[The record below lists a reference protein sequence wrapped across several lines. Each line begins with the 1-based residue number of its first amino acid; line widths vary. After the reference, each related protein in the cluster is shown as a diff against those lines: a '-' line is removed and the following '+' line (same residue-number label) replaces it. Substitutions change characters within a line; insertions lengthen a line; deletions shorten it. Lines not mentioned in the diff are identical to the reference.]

1 MTHLEVPGG
10 SLHYETAGASDA
22 PALLLIHAG
31 IASLRMWDPQVDALA
46 AGHFVVRFDTR
57 GFGLTTTE
65 NVAFSN
71 RADAIALLDHLGIA
85 SATLVGAS
93 RGGGI
98 AIDLALDSPG
108 RVRGLVAVGSGP
120 SGHPEVPLTEREE
133 ELFAALDT
141 AYDRGGID
149 EVFRLEAELW
159 DFGPL
164 RTAADLDPA
173 FVETAYA
180 LNLANVG
187 HLLER
192 PEPEPLEPPAYGR
205 LDELAVPAL
214 VIVGDQDISPALRQH
229 EYLAAAIPGAEQRVF
244 AGAAH
249 IPNVELPEEF
259 TALLLDWLGRHSL

>member
-1 MTHLEVPGG
+1 MTHLDVPGG
-10 SLHYETAGASDA
+10 SLYYETAGPRDA

-31 IASLRMWDPQVDALA
+31 IASLRMWDPQVEALA

-71 RADAIALLDHLGIA
+71 RADAVALLDHLGLA

-98 AIDLALDSPG
+98 AIDLALDSPE
-108 RVRGLVAVGSGP
+108 RVAGLVTIGSGP
-120 SGHPEVPLTEREE
+120 SGHPEVPLTDREE
-133 ELFAALDT
+133 ELFAALDA
-141 AYDRGGID
+141 AYDQGGIE

-180 LNLANVG
+180 LNVANVG

-192 PEPEPLEPPAYGR
+192 PLPEGLEPPAYGR
-205 LDELAVPAL
+205 LGELAVPAL
-214 VIVGDQDISPALRQH
+214 VTVGDQDISPAIAQH
-229 EYLAAAIPGAEQRVF
+229 AYLAASIPGAEQVVF

-249 IPNVELPEEF
+249 IPSVEKPEEF
-259 TALLLDWLGRHSL
+259 TAVLLDWLTRHAL